1 MMYRPTT
8 DQIRDRR
15 ANIRRPA
22 KRAADK
28 RSWRAEARKEVAF

>member
-1 MMYRPTT
+1 MYQPTS

-15 ANIRRPA
+15 ANLRRPA

-28 RSWRAEARKEVAF
+28 RSWRAEVVREVSGR

>member
-1 MMYRPTT
+1 MFEPTS

-15 ANIRRPA
+15 ANLRRPV

-28 RSWRAEARKEVAF
+28 RSWRAEAMREVSGR